1 MYIVK
6 VKGGQIVAV
15 CSRKEDAQAYV
26 KGQEVDKTIYEI
38 EEVSK

>member
-15 CSRKEDAQAYV
+15 CSRLEDAEAYL
-26 KGQEVDKTIYEI
+26 KGQNIDKTIYEI
-38 EEVSK
+38 EQVS